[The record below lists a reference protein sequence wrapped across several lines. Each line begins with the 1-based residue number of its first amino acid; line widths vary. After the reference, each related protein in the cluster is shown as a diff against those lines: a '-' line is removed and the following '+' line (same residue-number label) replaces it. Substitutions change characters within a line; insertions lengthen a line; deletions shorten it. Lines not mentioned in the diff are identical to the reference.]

1 MSELT
6 SEIASEVVAAC
17 QAGAEEAASALGRSL
32 DGEFALTV
40 GEAGNYQSDSTPA
53 GFDGPGLAIL
63 LKFGDIGFAALLPES
78 SDLLPD
84 WYADPDPTGES
95 KLSTLA
101 QELSMLLVPETLF
114 ADAFE
119 AKRVEQLG
127 AAVSAAGV
135 AEGAALVT
143 LQVTSGDS
151 TAQLSLIW
159 PLPSPD
165 ALYPA
170 QEDPEETEAPEETPA
185 EASPAQ
191 PAASPTVDSPSPNVP
206 QDYSSLPAY
215 TQTLLKVK
223 VPVHVVLAS
232 RKEKI
237 GEVLD
242 LAPGTI
248 IKFEKSCEEM
258 LHMFVGDQMIAEGE
272 AIKIGDKFG
281 FRISSIEMPHE
292 HFMKVP
298 PRRTA

>member
-17 QAGAEEAASALGRSL
+17 QAGAEEAAGALGRSL
-32 DGEFALTV
+32 DGEFALSV
-40 GEAGNYQSDSTPA
+40 GEAGSYQSDSTPE

-63 LKFGDIGFAALLPES
+63 LKFGDVGFAALIPES
-78 SDLLPD
+78 SGLLPG

-135 AEGAALVT
+135 EEGAALVP

-151 TAQLSLIW
+151 TAQLTLIW
-159 PLPSPD
+159 PLSSPD

-170 QEDPEETEAPEETPA
+170 EEAPEETTKESPA
-185 EASPAQ
+185 EATDAQ
-191 PAASPTVDSPSPNVP
+191 PVANPAVETSSSDEL
-206 QDYSSLPAY
+206 QDFANLPAY
-215 TQTLLKVK
+215 TQSLLKVN
-223 VPVHVVLAS
+223 VPVHVVLATK
-232 RKEKI
+232 KENVKGI
-237 GEVLD
+237 VD
-242 LAPGTI
+242 LAPGSI
-248 IKFEKSCEEM
+248 VKFEKSCEEM
-258 LHMFVGDQMIAEGE
+258 LHLFVGNQIFAEGE

-281 FRISSIEMPHE
+281 FRVSSIEMPHE